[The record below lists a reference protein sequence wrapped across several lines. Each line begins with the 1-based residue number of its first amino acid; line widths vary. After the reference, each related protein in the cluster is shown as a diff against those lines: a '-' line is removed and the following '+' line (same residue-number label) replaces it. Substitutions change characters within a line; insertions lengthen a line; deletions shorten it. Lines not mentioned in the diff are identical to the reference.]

1 MEIRE
6 SCGAVMINRRGLL
19 KAAAGMLAVGAAAGL
34 PATAPAAQAEAGDD
48 AFVPEPGVQYV
59 KLEKPIADWKEKLVK
74 VFSYDCRFCYRYDV
88 SVDPRVIPP
97 VLAETG
103 LSFYPVHLET
113 KGEFGRTASEF
124 FAMSMLRDQ
133 KAGRSMMDKDALF
146 NKVKTALFLAYHREE
161 ERWPAGESA
170 FIATM
175 AKASGIS
182 AEEFAR
188 ERRAKAVQ
196 QLSDAWKVSYD
207 VAKIQGIP
215 AFVINGRY
223 LVLNKSLRNAES
235 LKRLMV
241 ALARMP

>member
-1 MEIRE
+1 
-6 SCGAVMINRRGLL
+6 MINRRGLL
-19 KAAAGMLAVGAAAGL
+19 KAAAGVLAVGAAAGL
-34 PATAPAAQAEAGDD
+34 PATAPAAQADD
-48 AFVPEPGVQYV
+48 EAFVPEPGVQYV
-59 KLEKPIADWKEKLVK
+59 KLEKPIADWEEKLVK

-103 LSFYPVHLET
+103 LTFYPVHLET

-182 AEEFAR
+182 AEEFA
-188 ERRAKAVQ
+188 KARNDEAVKK
-196 QLSDAWKVSYD
+196 LCAEWKTSYD

-215 AFVINGRY
+215 AYVVNGKY
-223 LVLNKSLRNAES
+223 LIMTKSIRNFDGMVNLVKELNAMK
-235 LKRLMV
+235 
-241 ALARMP
+241 